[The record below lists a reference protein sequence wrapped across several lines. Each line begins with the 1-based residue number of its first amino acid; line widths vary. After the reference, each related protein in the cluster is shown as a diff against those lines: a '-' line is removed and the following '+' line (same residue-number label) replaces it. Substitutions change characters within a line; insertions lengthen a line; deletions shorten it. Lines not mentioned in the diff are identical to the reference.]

1 MTRRYVITTPANI
14 DLEEILRQVADLSD
28 YDRSDRF
35 LARFSEKLKN
45 IVAFPN
51 LGKPRPEWG
60 ENYRSILLNDY
71 LIIYRVTEELVAI
84 LRVVSGRRDLNELFK
99 DPQ

>member
-1 MTRRYVITTPANI
+1 MTRRYVITSPANI
-14 DLEEILRQVADLSD
+14 DLEEILLQVAELSGF
-28 YDRSDRF
+28 DRSDRF

-60 ENYRSILLNDY
+60 ANYRSILLDDY
-71 LIIYRVTEELVAI
+71 LIIYRVTEELVEI
-84 LRVVSGRRDLNELFK
+84 LRIVSGRRDLNALFQ
-99 DPQ
+99 DLP